1 MLSICI
7 FSQRFLEP
15 GELDP
20 LNRRHATTPGPDICV
35 QGLLSKAY
43 SYVPCMLALLN
54 IGQQNGSTLLAYSSQ
69 RTCFTLGQGFPVSL
83 MHSLHSGC
91 GHGLGTFKMLA
102 TAIIGKWLKTTD
114 LKTMTG

>member
-1 MLSICI
+1 MLSIYI

-35 QGLLSKAY
+35 QGLLSKLY
-43 SYVPCMLALLN
+43 PYVPCMLALVS
-54 IGQQNGSTLLAYSSQ
+54 IGQQKWHYWLTPPSGHALPWVRGFLA
-69 RTCFTLGQGFPVSL
+69 VSL

-91 GHGLGTFKMLA
+91 GHALGTFKMFT
-102 TAIIGKWLKTTD
+102 TAIIDKWLETTG
-114 LKTMTG
+114 LKTITG